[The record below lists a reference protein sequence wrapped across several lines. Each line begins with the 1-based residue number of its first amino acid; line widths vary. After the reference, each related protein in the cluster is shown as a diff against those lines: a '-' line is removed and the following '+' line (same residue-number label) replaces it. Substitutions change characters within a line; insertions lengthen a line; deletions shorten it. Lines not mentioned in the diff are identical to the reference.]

1 VANGPPKAWID
12 FHVDQGLSDQEID
25 YFWSD
30 IEDTPSIADY
40 WRERSAPE
48 KVYEYKAPMQSLP
61 PPDLDEIQEVLRG
74 TFFEGM
80 DLKKAF
86 ASHFKEAEEQKA
98 AAEQWKKGRTEL
110 RETYQAEAWDE
121 IAKFSGQPFL
131 QLREAA
137 PAMIRLKAPAWTA
150 FAPKKA
156 PPRIAAPL
164 REAAQ
169 VRPITAE
176 SRLQM
181 SSTYSPPTPNQYFSS
196 DQPPEWYGIGEEY
209 ERATEG
215 PHYMRNYP
223 RSDY

>member
-12 FHVDQGLSDQEID
+12 FHVDQGFSDQEID
-25 YFWSD
+25 YFWSN

-40 WRERSAPE
+40 WRERSAPA
-48 KVYEYKAPMQSLP
+48 V
-61 PPDLDEIQEVLRG
+61 DEIQEALRG

-121 IAKFSGQPFL
+121 IAKFSGRPFL
-131 QLREAA
+131 HLREAA
-137 PAMIRLKAPAWTA
+137 PAMIRAKAPAWTT

-164 REAAQ
+164 RKAAQ
-169 VRPITAE
+169 VQPITAE